1 MAPWYC
7 GNSQCF
13 IENNFFVWYI
23 FLTVSS
29 PFNFD
34 VPWIKEQSKPPSS
47 FAFYNPLTFYFE
59 KELLCPHVLILH
71 CRSWMPYNITV
82 HFTGSSFNVLYH
94 VINLFLYQ
102 VSKLQKCVST
112 SSAIHSFLFHVRK
125 KCNTG
130 YGEIGSIW
138 VCYTRLWHPTM

>member
-1 MAPWYC
+1 MFLLRTTSLF
-7 GNSQCF
+7 G
-13 IENNFFVWYI
+13 I
-23 FLTVSS
+23 FSLQYPLPLILMYHET
-29 PFNFD
+29 
-34 VPWIKEQSKPPSS
+34 KEQSRPPSP

-59 KELLCPHVLILH
+59 KELLCPYVLILH

-112 SSAIHSFLFHVRK
+112 SSVIYSLLFNVRK
-125 KCNTG
+125 NATLVMGRLGPFEYALQDYGTPQCN
-130 YGEIGSIW
+130 
-138 VCYTRLWHPTM
+138 

>member
-1 MAPWYC
+1 MRTTSLF
-7 GNSQCF
+7 G
-13 IENNFFVWYI
+13 I
-23 FLTVSS
+23 FSLQYPLPLILMYHELKNRVNLLHLL
-29 PFNFD
+29 PFTTH
-34 VPWIKEQSKPPSS
+34 W
-47 FAFYNPLTFYFE
+47 LFYFE
-59 KELLCPHVLILH
+59 KELLCPYVLILH

-112 SSAIHSFLFHVRK
+112 SSAIYSLLFNVRK
-125 KCNTG
+125 KCNIG

-138 VCYTRLWHPTM
+138 VCSTRLWHSTM